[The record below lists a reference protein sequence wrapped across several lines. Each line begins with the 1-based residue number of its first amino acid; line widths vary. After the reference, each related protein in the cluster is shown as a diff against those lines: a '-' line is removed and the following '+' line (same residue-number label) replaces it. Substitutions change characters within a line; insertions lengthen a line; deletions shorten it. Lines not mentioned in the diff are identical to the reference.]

1 MRLTVSEQ
9 EVLDLATED
18 YYGLW
23 EVSWRLAT
31 VSEDESRDSSQESAD
46 VVRCLW
52 GRGLIDLYTQAGDDS
67 EPVLVERSSSDI
79 DLLAED
85 WWRPQQAGEPRVL
98 IAATESGR
106 TVLAREGRWD

>member
-31 VSEDESRDSSQESAD
+31 VSEDKSQDSSQEAAD
-46 VVRCLW
+46 VVTRLW
-52 GRGLIDLYTQAGDDS
+52 GRGLIDLYTRAGDDA
-67 EPVLVERSSSDI
+67 EPVLVQRPSGDV
-79 DLLAED
+79 DLSAED
-85 WWRPQQAGEPRVL
+85 RWRPQQAGEPRVL
-98 IAATESGR
+98 IAATDSGR
-106 TVLAREGRWD
+106 TVLAREGRWE